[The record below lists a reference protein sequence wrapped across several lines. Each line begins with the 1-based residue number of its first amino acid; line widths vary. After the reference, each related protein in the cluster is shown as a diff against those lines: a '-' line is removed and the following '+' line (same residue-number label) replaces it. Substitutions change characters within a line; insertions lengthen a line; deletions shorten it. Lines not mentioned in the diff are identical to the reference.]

1 MTWMDP
7 GSLLTQGSRVLT
19 SRPLLT
25 RWPSSKVSRGTSA
38 GLVHEALLMRSALTV
53 DSQECPETA
62 TVLGC
67 LLWGG
72 LGRRSLPDPSLHL
85 HAGRRGPCCM
95 QPTAGGRS
103 CHSAARLCGYL
114 FTSLFSTISSSVWP
128 IQSFAVSIL
137 TVIMS
142 RCSVSPLQHVLFR
155 PDQGFSGIFC
165 ASFKPEFR
173 TVVLNSC

>member
-72 LGRRSLPDPSLHL
+72 LGRRSLPDPSPPP
-85 HAGRRGPCCM
+85 PCW
-95 QPTAGGRS
+95 QTRALLY
-103 CHSAARLCGYL
+103 AAHCWWEKLPFCCQTL
-114 FTSLFSTISSSVWP
+114 WL
-128 IQSFAVSIL
+128 SFHFVVFHNL
-137 TVIMS
+137 
-142 RCSVSPLQHVLFR
+142 
-155 PDQGFSGIFC
+155 IFC
-165 ASFKPEFR
+165 LTYSIFCCFNPHCDNVQMLCVSVTARFISA
-173 TVVLNSC
+173 